1 MKKIIIISAIAITIV
16 GVGAMYH
23 PSDKVHIDPQYV
35 IQEESKT
42 NDKREHS
49 FILSDDE
56 TYSFI
61 CGEEDAD
68 ELQSFL
74 NDVLAGE
81 AEELL

>member
-1 MKKIIIISAIAITIV
+1 MKKIVIISAIAITLV

-23 PSDKVHIDPQYV
+23 LSDRVHIDPQYV
-35 IQEESKT
+35 IKEESET
-42 NDKREHS
+42 NDKREHI
-49 FILSDDE
+49 FTLSEGE

-68 ELQSFL
+68 EVQSFL